1 MQQGSGPPEDAMT
14 TRLPTRPMVIVGV
27 DGSEDGRH
35 ALHWAAGEAGRR
47 RLPLRVMHAV
57 DFPDGPIG
65 QRAGSAPDRMMG
77 LDDAQRIV
85 DDALAD
91 VARTWPDVTASADWI
106 VGTPW
111 AVLARAATESDL
123 IVVGSRGRRRRRSVS
138 MGSVSADVAQR
149 ATCPVVVVRAT
160 RGRSYFDA
168 RNGIVVGIDGSEGSM
183 VATGF
188 AFAAAAARRLPLSV
202 VHAVWAPSPASPTSV
217 VSLAAVNRAT
227 LDADTVDIA
236 ATIVGWRQRYPEV
249 PVATRHEN
257 GRPARVLADL
267 AAGADLLVVGARGH
281 TTTADLLLG
290 SVSRNALE
298 IAPCAVAV
306 VRGSGRREWTSVP
319 AVAQPAG

>member
-1 MQQGSGPPEDAMT
+1 MM

-27 DGSEDGRH
+27 DGSDDGRH

-47 RLPLRVMHAV
+47 RLPLRIMHAV
-57 DFPDGPIG
+57 DFPDGPVG
-65 QRAGSAPDRMMG
+65 QRTRSEPDRMMG

-91 VARTWPDVTASADWI
+91 VARTWPDVAASADWI

-123 IVVGSRGRRRRRSVS
+123 IVVGSRGRRRRRSAS

-149 ATCPVVVVRAT
+149 AACPVVVVRAT

-168 RNGIVVGIDGSEGSM
+168 RNGIVVGIDGSEASM
-183 VATGF
+183 TAAGF
-188 AFAAAAARRLPLSV
+188 AFAAASARRLPLTV
-202 VHAVWAPSPASPTSV
+202 VHAVWDPYPASPAAV
-217 VSLAAVNRAT
+217 VSLA
-227 LDADTVDIA
+227 TVDRKRLNGEAVDVA
-236 ATIVGWRQRYPEV
+236 AAIVGWRQRYPDV
-249 PVATRHEN
+249 PVATRYES
-257 GRPARVLADL
+257 GRPAQVLADL
-267 AAGADLLVVGARGH
+267 SAGADLLVVGARGH
-281 TTTADLLLG
+281 TTAAQLLLG
-290 SVSRNALE
+290 SVSRNVLA

-306 VRGSGRREWTSVP
+306 VRGSGRREWTSIP